1 MPRNVLSW
9 HMVLINWVYRVFVV
23 GWEKCLGWDFK
34 SIRWK
39 SLLLF
44 CFFFKVRLP
53 KIPKPLILFIAS
65 QLLWRNF
72 GKKHPNHSSTVLTG
86 ETLNTVTGSTF
97 WISQGKTSLSTKPQG
112 CASVLSREHS
122 PGLPLAPLHAYM
134 VLLLRSPAIL
144 RHPSRSTRLP
154 PRHTQTQVTLRA
166 SRSCECQ
173 SPTLISSPSNSQSHK
188 AGWKSDKGMW
198 LASDDVLDEDLRDKR
213 KTDISFSGQNVYLTF
228 SGTPHCAPI
237 PSPCPPALLQLLSKS
252 LLLTSGKPSPFLH
265 TQIQIYSPG
274 SL

>member
-23 GWEKCLGWDFK
+23 GWEKCLGWDFHA
-34 SIRWK
+34 IRWK

-53 KIPKPLILFIAS
+53 KIPKPFILFIAS

-97 WISQGKTSLSTKPQG
+97 WISQGKTSVSTKPQG

-122 PGLPLAPLHAYM
+122 PGLPLTPLHAYM

-144 RHPSRSTRLP
+144 RHPSKSTRLP

-198 LASDDVLDEDLRDKR
+198 LASDRCFGWRFEGQEENWHFIFRSKRLPDLLWD
-213 KTDISFSGQNVYLTF
+213 SPLHPQTF
-228 SGTPHCAPI
+228 SLPSCSAPASLQVS
-237 PSPCPPALLQLLSKS
+237 PSD
-252 LLLTSGKPSPFLH
+252 
-265 TQIQIYSPG
+265 I
-274 SL
+274 